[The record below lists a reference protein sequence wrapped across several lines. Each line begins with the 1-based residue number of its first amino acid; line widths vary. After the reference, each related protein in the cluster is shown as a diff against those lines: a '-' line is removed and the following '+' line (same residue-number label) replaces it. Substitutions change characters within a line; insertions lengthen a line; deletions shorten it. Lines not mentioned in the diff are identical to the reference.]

1 MNQYENRITK
11 FLWFSTFE
19 IFSCMDQKAYGAVMM
34 RALSGDFQRSSC
46 VDKIRIRDMIQLC
59 QLLYCG
65 VVSFGDCG
73 QGVSGLNGIEKIL

>member
-1 MNQYENRITK
+1 MNQYENWITK

-19 IFSCMDQKAYGAVMM
+19 ISSCMDQKAYGAVMM

-65 VVSFGDCG
+65 VVSFGD
-73 QGVSGLNGIEKIL
+73 